1 MAAIFG
7 LLIVGESPAHA
18 DWSTLWSLGT
28 ANGDPQEFHGDYV
41 PPNNAPGSA
50 AAPDNDY
57 YFAGSYGT
65 PIGSLAANEPPGNF
79 KRYCA
84 AWDPRQRVHFML
96 SAAQASATARFR
108 VTFYATWLN
117 VNATNTVV
125 VRMNGH
131 SIGTFNVNRNK
142 EYVATADAGTV
153 APVAGANVVEFER
166 TGGTVNEGIA
176 FDALSMEAN
185 PTALVDADGDGLPQ
199 WWEQDHGFSDSNAAD
214 ATQDADGD
222 GFTNSQEYPAGID
235 PRNKDSD
242 GDGLT
247 DGSEADTSHTN
258 PLLADTDG
266 DGVNDGDEA
275 NVHHTNPLLTD
286 SDGDG
291 APDGWEL
298 RTGYDP
304 NLATSKPPDS
314 VHSIGI
320 KFVCDIQP
328 DNFIGNI
335 EPAGFVPQIHWNNT
349 AALSNWNLSGG
360 NTALIASPA
369 AGALVDSAGAG
380 TGTTLSWTSDNTWNS
395 GNGGSGNGKLLDG
408 YLNVASDNGA
418 TVTLVDIP
426 FASYDLL
433 LYVGANYPGALGY
446 ARLNGSSATDRHFS
460 TDSTRPVNSF
470 TEPALSNATRPW
482 RGNLIRF
489 RNVTGSTASVQLFRS
504 GSSQVGLHA
513 IQIVNR
519 TLDTD
524 GDGMPDWWEFA
535 KQLKPDL
542 AADAAPDP
550 DGDDLTNAQEYAR
563 GTDPHIADTDGDRL
577 SDGVETN
584 TGSYLGATNT
594 GTNPLL
600 PDTDGDGLGDGDEV
614 EVHHSNPLLA
624 DTDGDGRG
632 DRDELTNHTD
642 PLAGTPANAS
652 MPVVTTSPRTFTWQV
667 DNVQLVWDHN
677 RGHVANSDWGD
688 EYLCM
693 ISVSNAAV
701 TGDVLN
707 TGLRVVSGHV
717 THFLF
722 SNHAGAFSETDN
734 SAADIWESDWNN
746 PPTDKRAALGFSGAG
761 PVDIS
766 DRLRFTVTGTSTGA
780 QNNWTLNFELRN
792 VDKNTVVA
800 SATHVRTTLAANV
813 HDNTATWQNNSDPA
827 VVNRLSFYLH
837 PGIRLFMQG
846 APLGNTPA
854 FAAWKDSDDDG
865 MPDLWEDANGLDK
878 NSAGDA
884 ALDPD
889 QDGLANLQ
897 ECLRSTHPHIADTD
911 ADGANDGAEV
921 AAGSDPLIP
930 TSKPPYFT
938 GLPAEI
944 SGEDLNGNGIPDA
957 FEQWAGSFT
966 LQGGADSDGDGYTDL
981 QEATAGT
988 NPLDAASHPWLDTI
1002 RSGNDLTLRWPRLL
1016 NKQHSVYQSPDLVN
1030 WTPVGGAPATLG
1042 NEFRQ
1047 TLTGALS
1054 NDPRRFYQVGIN
1066 DLDSDADGVSD
1077 WTEIN
1082 VLHSDPNHASSLR
1095 APLQIDANL
1104 DGAPDMATA
1113 GDYTALIERFQ
1124 GGSVDGG
1131 FANGSGAAGT
1141 GGFGSG
1147 ISRAQAAR
1155 FLTQASFGPTMADI
1169 ERVQQLGYAAW
1180 IDEQMAKPATLHSAY
1195 IKEIYADYFG
1205 PRIGGGYNASP
1216 TDEFIFGNNLMTA
1229 FARAAIQGEDQLR
1242 QRVAFA
1248 LSQILVASRRDAN
1261 LENQPLG
1268 MSDFYDIFVRRAF
1281 GNYRDVLQDVAMHP
1295 CMGRYLSHVG
1305 NQKAIPE
1312 INQYPDENFA
1322 REAMQLFSIGLW
1334 ELNQDGTRQVDGSG
1348 QNIPTYSNTEIT
1360 QLARVMTGLWF
1371 SGHYWGEGG
1380 WYDADYA
1387 TPMTLHAERHDFG
1400 AKTLVHGI
1408 VIPARDA
1415 TAANA
1420 MQDIA
1425 DAMRILFE
1433 HANCAPFIGK
1443 QLIQFLVTDNP
1454 SPAYVQR
1461 VAAVFADNGGGVRG
1475 DLGAVVRAILLDA
1488 EARDP
1493 RHPENLASYGR
1504 LKEPVIRT
1512 MALARVFGMKG
1523 APDFL
1528 WWDWG
1533 DFFDTTRQEPTRS
1546 PSVFNFY
1553 RPEYRAAGLL
1563 TTNDLAGPVFQI
1575 TDSFSS
1581 IAFPNK
1587 LWDIMENGFSL
1598 WGAYR
1603 FPLDL
1608 ARESDLATTP
1618 ELLVDELNTLFCA
1631 GRMSAATRSI
1641 IVSAVAQIPA
1651 GQPEARARVAAYLV
1665 LVSPEGAVMK

>member
-1 MAAIFG
+1 MLVWSQPRA
-7 LLIVGESPAHA
+7 AHA
-18 DWSTLWSLGT
+18 DWSTLWSLGI
-28 ANGDPQEFHGDYV
+28 ANGDPLEFYGDYV
-41 PPNNAPGSA
+41 PPNEAPGSA
-50 AAPDNDY
+50 TAPDNDY
-57 YFAGSYGT
+57 YFAGTYSA
-65 PIGSLAANEPPGNF
+65 PIGALPASEPPGNF

-84 AWDPRQRVHFML
+84 AWNPKGRAHFNL
-96 SAAQASATARFR
+96 TAAQIAGTARFR
-108 VTFYATWLN
+108 ATFYATWLN
-117 VNATNTVV
+117 VNASNTIV

-131 SIGTFNVNRNK
+131 VMATFNVNRRR
-142 EYVATADAGTV
+142 EYVATADAATV
-153 APVAGANVVEFER
+153 QPVAGENVIEFER
-166 TGGTVNEGIA
+166 TGGTAGEGIA
-176 FDALSMEAN
+176 FDALHLEVN
-185 PTALVDADGDGLPQ
+185 PVALVDADGDGLPQ
-199 WWEQDHGFSDSNAAD
+199 WWELDHGFSDSNAAD
-214 ATQDADGD
+214 AAQD
-222 GFTNSQEYPAGID
+222 T
-235 PRNKDSD
+235 D

-247 DGSEADTSHTN
+247 NAQEHPLGTDPRNRDSDGDSLTDGYEINTSHSNPLLTDTDGDGVSDVEEANIRHTN
-258 PLLADTDG
+258 PLLA
-266 DGVNDGDEA
+266 
-275 NVHHTNPLLTD
+275 D

-291 APDGWEL
+291 APDGWEV
-298 RTGYDP
+298 RTGCDP
-304 NLATSKPPDS
+304 NSGTSTPPNTA
-314 VHSIGI
+314 HAIGV
-320 KFVCDIQP
+320 KFVCEIQP
-328 DNFIGNI
+328 DNTLGDI

-349 AALSNWNLSGG
+349 AALSTWNQPGG
-360 NTALIASPA
+360 NLTQVAGPTA
-369 AGALVDSAGAG
+369 GTLVNSAGAA
-380 TGTTLSWTSDNTWNS
+380 TGSSISWTSDNTWNS
-395 GNGGSGNGKLLDG
+395 GNGGSANGKLLDG
-408 YLNVASDNGA
+408 YLNVTSDNSASVTVGA
-418 TVTLVDIP
+418 IP
-426 FASYDLL
+426 FPSYDVV
-433 LYVGANYPGALGY
+433 LYVGSNYPGAHGH
-446 ARLNGSSATDRHFS
+446 ARLNGDSASDRHFA
-460 TDSTRPVNSF
+460 TDSTRPVETF
-470 TEPALSNATRPW
+470 TEPVRSSDIRPW
-482 RGNLIRF
+482 RGNVIRF
-489 RNVTGSTASVQLFRS
+489 RNVTGSTANVQLFRH
-504 GSSQVGLHA
+504 GSAEVGLHA

-535 KQLKPDL
+535 KQLKPGVADDG
-542 AADAAPDP
+542 AADP
-550 DGDDLTNAQEYAR
+550 DGDGLTNLQESMR
-563 GTDPHIADTDGDRL
+563 DTEPRIADTDGDRL
-577 SDGVETN
+577 NDSVETN
-584 TGSYLGATNT
+584 TGSFLGATDT
-594 GTNPLL
+594 GTHPLL
-600 PDTDGDGLGDGDEV
+600 PDTDDDGLSDGDEV

-632 DRDELTNHTD
+632 DRDEWTNHTD
-642 PLAGTPANAS
+642 LLTGTPANAS

-667 DNVQLVWDHN
+667 DNVQLVWDHT
-677 RGHVANSDWGD
+677 RGHVANSEWGD

-693 ISVSNAAV
+693 ISLSNSAAAA
-701 TGDVLN
+701 TGDALN

-746 PPTDKRAALGFSGAG
+746 PPADKRAALGFSAVG

-766 DRLRFTVTGTSTGA
+766 DRLRFTVTGSSTGA
-780 QNNWTLNFELRN
+780 QNDWTLNFELRN
-792 VDKNTVVA
+792 LDKNAVVA
-800 SATHVRTTLAANV
+800 SAAHVRTTLAANV
-813 HDNTATWQNNSDPA
+813 HDNTATWQNNGDPPVA
-827 VVNRLSFYLH
+827 NRLSFYLH
-837 PGIRLFMQG
+837 PGVRVFIQG

-865 MPDLWEDANGLDK
+865 MPDPWEDANGLNK

-897 ECLRSTHPHIADTD
+897 ECLRGTQPHIADTD
-911 ADGANDGAEV
+911 ADGANDGPEV

-930 TSKPPYFT
+930 TSRPPYFT
-938 GLPAEI
+938 GLPAGI
-944 SGEDLNGNGIPDA
+944 SGEDLNGNGMPDA

-981 QEATAGT
+981 QEAAAGT
-988 NPLDAASHPWLDTI
+988 NPLDAASRPWLDTI

-1016 NKQHSVYQSPDLVN
+1016 NKQHGVYQSPDLVN
-1030 WTPVGGAPATLG
+1030 WTLVDGAPATLG

-1047 TLTGALS
+1047 TLAGALS

-1082 VLHSDPNHASSLR
+1082 VLHSDPGNASSLR
-1095 APLQIDANL
+1095 APLQMDANL
-1104 DGAPDMATA
+1104 DGAPDTATA
-1113 GDYTALIERFQ
+1113 GDYAALIERFQ
-1124 GGSVDGG
+1124 GGSVNGG

-1180 IDEQMAKPATLHSAY
+1180 IDEQMAEPATLHSAY
-1195 IKEIYADYFG
+1195 IKEIQADYFG

-1281 GNYRDVLQDVAMHP
+1281 GNYRDVLQDVALHP

-1322 REAMQLFSIGLW
+1322 REVMQLFSIGLW
-1334 ELNQDGTRQVDGSG
+1334 ELNPDGTRQVDGSG
-1348 QNIPTYSNTEIT
+1348 QSIPTYSNTEIT

-1371 SGHYWGEGG
+1371 SGHSWGEGG

-1387 TPMTLHAERHDFG
+1387 TPMTMHAERHDFG

-1408 VIPARDA
+1408 VLPARAA

-1420 MQDIA
+1420 MRDIA

-1475 DLGAVVRAILLDA
+1475 DLAAVVRAILLDA

-1493 RHPENLASYGR
+1493 RHPENNTSYGR

-1512 MALARVFGMKG
+1512 MALARVFGMKD
-1523 APDFL
+1523 APGFL

-1553 RPEYRAAGLL
+1553 RPEHRAPGLL
-1563 TTNDLAGPVFQI
+1563 TTNNLAGAVFQI

-1581 IAFPNK
+1581 IAFPNR
-1587 LWDIMENGFSL
+1587 LWDTVENGFSL

-1608 ARESDLATTP
+1608 ARESALAATP
-1618 ELLVDELNTLFCA
+1618 DLLVDELNTLFCA
-1631 GRMSAATRSI
+1631 DRMSAATRSI
-1641 IVSAVAQIPA
+1641 ILGAVAQIPA
-1651 GQPEARARVAAYLV
+1651 SQPEARARVAAYLA